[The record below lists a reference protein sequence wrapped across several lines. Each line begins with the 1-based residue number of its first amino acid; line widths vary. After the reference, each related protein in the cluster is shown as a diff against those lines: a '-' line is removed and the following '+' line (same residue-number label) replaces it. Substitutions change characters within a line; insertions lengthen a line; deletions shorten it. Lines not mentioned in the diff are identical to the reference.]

1 MKVSEIHT
9 IRQHGTYLLDE
20 TLSSGHREPCL
31 TLFPEGQLSLAHRTT
46 TVKNESNFTDTA
58 WC

>member
-1 MKVSEIHT
+1 MRLFPLGK
-9 IRQHGTYLLDE
+9 GTK
-20 TLSSGHREPCL
+20 GI
-31 TLFPEGQLSLAHRTT
+31 LFPEGQLSITHRTM